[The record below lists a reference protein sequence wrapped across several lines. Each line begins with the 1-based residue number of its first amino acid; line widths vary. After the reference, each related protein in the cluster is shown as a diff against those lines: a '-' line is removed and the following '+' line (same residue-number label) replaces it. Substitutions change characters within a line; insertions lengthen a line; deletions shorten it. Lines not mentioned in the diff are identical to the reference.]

1 MKDLDFD
8 ELDRAVNS
16 LLTSNDVP
24 ADEKTTPPLADDST
38 VLADEVAP
46 QSQPVSQPLAA
57 RRSSGRFMDVVHPSS
72 DMRASIS
79 ARPVSRE
86 GLGIAPLTPTTPL
99 VEQTAPWSP
108 PVTSEVP
115 AETPRP
121 ETSAWP
127 DPIDFNGFTA
137 DEDTKPSI
145 ELLPPELSSEDGSQ
159 SSVDEDKDI
168 NQIADAI
175 NKTLSQ
181 DLETQTPL
189 ESPFL
194 TDAKVE
200 KRPLGAF
207 STETSTVV
215 ATITPE
221 EALVAPGVPE
231 VSAPAEE
238 DVAASEDHP
247 VQLGTPLP
255 AELQD
260 DLLQIEAD
268 TDTTDQPQ
276 KEETTPVL
284 PVAQSEVPT
293 GPTSITQQYTEQ
305 PSTGDQPTGAIFD
318 TEAYRKPLSHP
329 AKKKSG
335 WLYVLW
341 IVLLLVV
348 GAGAGAAVY
357 FFVLPKL

>member
-1 MKDLDFD
+1 M
-8 ELDRAVNS
+8 
-16 LLTSNDVP
+16 
-24 ADEKTTPPLADDST
+24 
-38 VLADEVAP
+38 
-46 QSQPVSQPLAA
+46 
-57 RRSSGRFMDVVHPSS
+57 
-72 DMRASIS
+72 
-79 ARPVSRE
+79 
-86 GLGIAPLTPTTPL
+86 
-99 VEQTAPWSP
+99 
-108 PVTSEVP
+108 
-115 AETPRP
+115 
-121 ETSAWP
+121 
-127 DPIDFNGFTA
+127 
-137 DEDTKPSI
+137 
-145 ELLPPELSSEDGSQ
+145 
-159 SSVDEDKDI
+159 
-168 NQIADAI
+168 
-175 NKTLSQ
+175 
-181 DLETQTPL
+181 
-189 ESPFL
+189 
-194 TDAKVE
+194 
-200 KRPLGAF
+200 
-207 STETSTVV
+207 
-215 ATITPE
+215 
-221 EALVAPGVPE
+221 
-231 VSAPAEE
+231 SAPADE

-247 VQLGTPLP
+247 VQFGTPLP

-260 DLLQIEAD
+260 NLLQIEAD